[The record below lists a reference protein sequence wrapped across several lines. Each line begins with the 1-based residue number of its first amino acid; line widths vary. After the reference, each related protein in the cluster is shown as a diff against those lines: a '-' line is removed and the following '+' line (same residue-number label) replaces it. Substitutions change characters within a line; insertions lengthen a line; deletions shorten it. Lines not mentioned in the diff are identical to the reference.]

1 MSKAEQTQAAA
12 ALAQQLIKT
21 GANVPYEGGEKD
33 APASITISLPK
44 SMIRELE
51 ARRLSNKDA
60 AAGPKTISGLIKAA
74 LEKDGYGVL

>member
-1 MSKAEQTQAAA
+1 MGKAEAEKSQAQIAGD
-12 ALAQQLIKT
+12 LAKRLA
-21 GANVPYEGGEKD
+21 GVAGDGEKD
-33 APASITISLPK
+33 VPASITISLPK

>member
-1 MSKAEQTQAAA
+1 MTKATAVKTAAQ
-12 ALAQQLIKT
+12 LADELTKRL
-21 GANVPYEGGEKD
+21 ADVPAEGEKD

-44 SMIRELE
+44 SIIRELE
-51 ARRLSNKDA
+51 RRRLENKDT

>member
-12 ALAQQLIKT
+12 EFAKSLIKK
-21 GANVPYEGGEKD
+21 GANVPYEGEKD
-33 APASITISLPK
+33 TPASITISLPK
-44 SMIRELE
+44 SMIRALE
-51 ARRLSNKDA
+51 ARRLENKDA

>member
-12 ALAQQLIKT
+12 EFAKSLIKK
-21 GANVPYEGGEKD
+21 GANVPYEGEKD
-33 APASITISLPK
+33 TPASITISLPK

-51 ARRLSNKDA
+51 ARRLSNKDT

>member
-21 GANVPYEGGEKD
+21 GANVPYEGEKD
-33 APASITISLPK
+33 TPASITISLPK